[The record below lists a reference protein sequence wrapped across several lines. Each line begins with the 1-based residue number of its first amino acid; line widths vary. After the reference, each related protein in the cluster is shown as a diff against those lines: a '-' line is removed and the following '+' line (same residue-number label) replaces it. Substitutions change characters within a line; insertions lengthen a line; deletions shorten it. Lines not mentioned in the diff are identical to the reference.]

1 MRIRLKTG
9 FLFLYLLLLV
19 GCSPRLAPPTPGLPA
34 APTNPAIP
42 AGLTQEQYVTLSSL
56 QKVENYPLYVMHYSG
71 AYRQRTEISPPGN
84 FAASTASSP
93 SWACSLFTVLLGED
107 HLLYG
112 RNFDWQF
119 SPALLLFTDPP
130 DGYASVSM
138 VDIEYL
144 DVDSATIVNIA
155 GLPIDERIGLLDA
168 PYLPFDGMNEYGLA
182 IGMAAVPSGN
192 MQPDANRETI
202 GSLGIMRQMLDHA
215 RNVDEAVGIMKSYNI
230 DFTDGP
236 SLHYLMADAKGESV
250 LVEYYDGE
258 MQVIRNEESW
268 NIATNFLR
276 SSVDDSADGNCWRY
290 DKINTRLT
298 EANGRIDAQAAMQLL
313 EDVAQN
319 NTQWSVVYQMNS
331 GMINVVMGQQY
342 RNIHQFQLD
351 LVSQKDN

>member
-9 FLFLYLLLLV
+9 FLFLCLLLLT
-19 GCSPRLAPPTPGLPA
+19 GCSHRLVPTNPSLPA
-34 APTNPAIP
+34 TPTNPAIP
-42 AGLTQEQYVTLSSL
+42 AGLTPEQFTTLSSL
-56 QKVENYPLYVMHYSG
+56 QKVDDYPLYVMHNSE
-71 AYRQRTEISPPGN
+71 AYRQRADILPPGN
-84 FAASTASSP
+84 SVALTVSSP
-93 SWACSLFTVLLGED
+93 DWACSLFAVLQDDD

-144 DVDSATIVNIA
+144 DFESAAIDDIA
-155 GLPIDERIGLLDA
+155 DLPIDERIGLLDA

-192 MQPDANRETI
+192 VQTDATKETI
-202 GSLGIMRQMLDHA
+202 GSLGIIRQMLDHA
-215 RNVDEAVGIMKSYNI
+215 RNVDEAVDIMKRYNI
-230 DFTDGP
+230 DFNGGQP
-236 SLHYLMADAKGESV
+236 IHYLMADAKGKSV

-258 MQVIRNEESW
+258 MQVIRNEEPW

-276 SSVDDSADGNCWRY
+276 SSVDDPSDGNYWRY
-290 DKINTRLT
+290 NKINMRLT
-298 EANGRIDAQAAMQLL
+298 ETNGQIDVQAAMHLL
-313 EDVAQN
+313 AEVAQD

-331 GMINVVMGQQY
+331 GVIKVAMGQRY
-342 RNIHQFQLD
+342 RDVHQFQLD
-351 LVSQKDN
+351 LVRP